1 MGTPLTEDDKLLED
15 PLTTLGGELDFLTSA
30 GLGSVA
36 TARTTPLRLRTLTAA
51 GNERWPDVARV

>member
-1 MGTPLTEDDKLLED
+1 MGTPLTEDDELLED
-15 PLTTLGGELDFLTSA
+15 PLITLGGELDFLTSA

-51 GNERWPDVARV
+51 GNERWP